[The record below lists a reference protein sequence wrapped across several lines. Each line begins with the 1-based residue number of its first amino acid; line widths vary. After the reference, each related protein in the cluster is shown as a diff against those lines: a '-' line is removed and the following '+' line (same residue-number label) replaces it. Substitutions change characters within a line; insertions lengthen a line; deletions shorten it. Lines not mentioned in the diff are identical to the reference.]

1 MKKIAAILGLAL
13 CFACANDDDN
23 TQTSFNGDVQ
33 WARTFGGSN
42 EDIAYSVIE
51 TQDGNI
57 AVLGYTNSTDGDLS
71 NKTLEVNDYW
81 FLKLDQEGNI
91 LLNKTYGGSGD
102 DRGQKI
108 IQTPDGGYAIVG
120 YSMSSDGDGS
130 NNEGFHDN
138 WILKLDNSGNIIWE
152 KSYGFSGHDH
162 AYGLIAT
169 NDGGFFMTGFLDVTA
184 SGGEGNDTASR
195 STNRHGVG
203 EFWCHKLDA
212 NGDLQWRR
220 YFGGTNNDRS
230 FSVVQANDGG
240 YVIAGFSESTDF
252 DITGNQ
258 GSYDYWVIKLDI
270 EGNLVWQKTL
280 GGSGIDQS
288 RSIVRTNDNG
298 YIIAGNSFSSDG
310 DVDNNKGSSDFWLAK
325 INDNG
330 NVVWKKNYGG
340 SDFDFASSIRKGQT
354 GYIVS
359 GYTKSLDGDL
369 TNNKGDNDYWVIK
382 INESGDLLWQKN
394 YGGSGL
400 DLAHDAIEM
409 TDRSIILVGDTESLD
424 GDIIENKGLKDALIV
439 KVN

>member
-1 MKKIAAILGLAL
+1 MRKIVVILGLAL

-23 TQTSFNGDVQ
+23 TQIGLNGEAE
-33 WARTFGGSN
+33 WIKTFGGSN

-57 AVLGYTNSTDGDLS
+57 GILGYTNSTDGDLS
-71 NKTLEVNDYW
+71 NKTLNVNDYW

-108 IQTPDGGYAIVG
+108 IQTSDGGYAIVG

-138 WILKLDNSGNIIWE
+138 WILKLDNSGNILWE

-169 NDGGFFMTGFLDVTA
+169 SEGGFFMTGFLDVTA

-195 STNRHGVG
+195 TTNRHGVG

-220 YFGGTNNDRS
+220 YFGGSNNDRS

-240 YVIAGFSESTDF
+240 YVIAGFSESMDF
-252 DITGNQ
+252 DITSNQ
-258 GSYDYWVIKLDI
+258 GSYDYWVIKLDVD
-270 EGNLVWQKTL
+270 GNLVWQKTL

-288 RSIVRTNDNG
+288 RSIVATNDNG

-310 DVDNNKGSSDFWLAK
+310 DVTDNKGGSDFWLTK
-325 INDNG
+325 LDDDG
-330 NVVWKKNYGG
+330 NIVWKKNYGG

-359 GYTKSLDGDL
+359 GYSKSSDRDL
-369 TNNKGDNDYWVIK
+369 SNNKGDNDFWVIK
-382 INESGDLLWQKN
+382 IDESGNLLWQKN
-394 YGGSGL
+394 FGGSGL

-409 TDRSIILVGDTESLD
+409 ADESIVLVGDTQSSD
-424 GDIIENKGLKDALIV
+424 GDIIENKGLKDALVV
-439 KVN
+439 KIN